1 MTVKMK
7 QFGECLVTRQD
18 AKDVLQAIGVLK
30 VIPSFDFAGVDVA
43 NHGFADE
50 LWKGLASK
58 LPSSALAK
66 VKLTGTNEYVQN
78 CLEAGLATAI
88 TITNHIR

>member
-1 MTVKMK
+1 MTFKMK
-7 QFGECLVTRQD
+7 QFGEYLVTRQD
-18 AKDVLQAIGVLK
+18 AKDILQAIGVLE

-58 LPSSALAK
+58 LSSSALTK
-66 VKLTGTNEYVQN
+66 VKLTGTNEYVKN
-78 CLEAGLATAI
+78 CLEAGFATAVSY
-88 TITNHIR
+88 

>member
-18 AKDVLQAIGVLK
+18 AKNILQAIGSFK
-30 VIPSFDFAGVDVA
+30 VISSFDFAGVDVA

-58 LPSSALAK
+58 LSYSALAK
-66 VKLTGTNEYVQN
+66 VKLTGTNEYVKN
-78 CLEAGLATAI
+78 CLEAGFATAV
-88 TITNHIR
+88 RQ